1 MSKFSPVTKILQI
14 QERSTAPLSCD
25 VREHSVLY
33 RVVFG
38 AIRRI
43 MHNLYVHFQSVC
55 EFHEILFY
63 DMMPAGVGSSS
74 VAKDKHGM
82 GFGILGREIPV
93 PDPFYIITDNYIKK
107 NLLSALYPDHG

>member
-1 MSKFSPVTKILQI
+1 M
-14 QERSTAPLSCD
+14 
-25 VREHSVLY
+25 LY

-107 NLLSALYPDHG
+107 ILLSALYPDHG